1 MIQAGAIQVIPGSG
15 GQLGQVLATRALP
28 GSGGQPPTNGSG
40 GTGASTLPAAVAL
53 VPLASKASPPQPPA
67 PPPNR
72 SASTI
77 PENGISGTGGTSGI
91 NGTTNGTG
99 SQAQPAPAPLTPAS
113 ASAPAPAPP
122 PQAAPVNS
130 AASVVTI
137 IQQLDPRDIDGQGTA
152 DETDTR
158 SPTQRQQQER
168 EDTPK
173 SARQP
178 TANPA
183 ILTANERDIVQELR
197 ARDAIVRTEEESHQ
211 ALAGANAGMISYSY
225 TPGPDGRLYATGG
238 KVSIRPIQGLEGA
251 AAIANQAAI
260 SRAASV
266 PGSSA
271 ADFNVA
277 KGASRNISTML
288 ATQASA
294 AAESYRMVLGLNAAP
309 SKIDLS
315 G

>member
-15 GQLGQVLATRALP
+15 GQLGQIIATRALP
-28 GSGGQPPTNGSG
+28 GSGSQPPTSGSG
-40 GTGASTLPAAVAL
+40 GTAASAPQTLPAAVAL
-53 VPLASKASPPQPPA
+53 VPLSSTIAATQPPA
-67 PPPNR
+67 NTSTSR
-72 SASTI
+72 GESANSTQ
-77 PENGISGTGGTSGI
+77 
-91 NGTTNGTG
+91 TNGTNEP
-99 SQAQPAPAPLTPAS
+99 APTPPPAPAQT
-113 ASAPAPAPP
+113 
-122 PQAAPVNS
+122 APVNS

-137 IQQLDPRDIDGQGTA
+137 IQQLDPRDINGGVPEEPQIQ
-152 DETDTR
+152 
-158 SPTQRQQQER
+158 SPTQRQQEER
-168 EDTPK
+168 EATPE

-178 TANPA
+178 TSNPA
-183 ILTANERDIVQELR
+183 LLTATEREIVQELR
-197 ARDAIVRTEEESHQ
+197 ARDAVVRTEEESHQ

-238 KVSIRPIQGLEGA
+238 KVSIRPIQGLDGI

-277 KGASRNISTML
+277 KGASMNISAMIS
-288 ATQASA
+288 AQAYA
-294 AAESYRMVLGLNAAP
+294 AAESYRMTLGLNAAP
-309 SKIDLS
+309 GTVDLS

>member
-15 GQLGQVLATRALP
+15 GQLGQIIATRALP
-28 GSGGQPPTNGSG
+28 GSGSQPPTSGSG
-40 GTGASTLPAAVAL
+40 GAAASAPQTLPAAVAL
-53 VPLASKASPPQPPA
+53 VPLSSTIAATQAPANTSTSRGESANSTQTTGTNEPAPTPPPA
-67 PPPNR
+67 L
-72 SASTI
+72 
-77 PENGISGTGGTSGI
+77 
-91 NGTTNGTG
+91 
-99 SQAQPAPAPLTPAS
+99 AQT
-113 ASAPAPAPP
+113 
-122 PQAAPVNS
+122 APVNS

-137 IQQLDPRDIDGQGTA
+137 IQQLDPRDIKGGAPEEPQIQ
-152 DETDTR
+152 
-158 SPTQRQQQER
+158 SPTQRQQEER
-168 EDTPK
+168 EATPE

-178 TANPA
+178 TSNPA
-183 ILTANERDIVQELR
+183 LLTATEREIVQELR
-197 ARDAIVRTEEESHQ
+197 ARDAVVRTEEESHQ

-238 KVSIRPIQGLEGA
+238 KVSIRPIQGLDGI

-277 KGASRNISTML
+277 KGASMNISAMIS
-288 ATQASA
+288 AQAYA
-294 AAESYRMVLGLNAAP
+294 AAESYRMTLGLNAAP
-309 SKIDLS
+309 GTVDLS

>member
-15 GQLGQVLATRALP
+15 GQLGQIIATRALP
-28 GSGGQPPTNGSG
+28 GSGSQPPTNGSG
-40 GTGASTLPAAVAL
+40 GTGMSAPQTLPAAVAL
-53 VPLASKASPPQPPA
+53 VPLASTASPP
-67 PPPNR
+67 PPPTQPSAR
-72 SASTI
+72 SGGAST
-77 PENGISGTGGTSGI
+77 NNSSSGSGT
-91 NGTTNGTG
+91 TG
-99 SQAQPAPAPLTPAS
+99 QAAPQ
-113 ASAPAPAPP
+113 PAPAPP
-122 PQAAPVNS
+122 PQAAPINR

-137 IQQLDPRDIDGQGTA
+137 IQQLDPRDIDGQGPS
-152 DETDTR
+152 DDIDNR

-168 EDTPK
+168 EDTPE

-183 ILTANERDIVQELR
+183 ILTANEREIVQELR

-225 TPGPDGRLYATGG
+225 SAGPDGRLYATGG
-238 KVSIRPIQGLEGA
+238 KVSIRPILGLEGV

-288 ATQASA
+288 ALQASA

-309 SKIDLS
+309 SKVDLS

>member
-15 GQLGQVLATRALP
+15 GQLGQIIATRALP
-28 GSGGQPPTNGSG
+28 GSGSQPPTNGSG
-40 GTGASTLPAAVAL
+40 GTGMSAPQTLPAAVAL
-53 VPLASKASPPQPPA
+53 VPLASTASPPPPPA
-67 PPPNR
+67 QP
-72 SASTI
+72 SAKSGGAST
-77 PENGISGTGGTSGI
+77 NNSSSGSGT
-91 NGTTNGTG
+91 TG
-99 SQAQPAPAPLTPAS
+99 QAAPQ
-113 ASAPAPAPP
+113 PAPAPP
-122 PQAAPVNS
+122 PQAVPINR

-137 IQQLDPRDIDGQGTA
+137 IQQLDPRDIDGQGPS
-152 DETDTR
+152 DDIDTR
-158 SPTQRQQQER
+158 SPTQRRHQER
-168 EDTPK
+168 EETPE
-173 SARQP
+173 SARPP

-183 ILTANERDIVQELR
+183 ILTANERDIVRELR

-225 TPGPDGRLYATGG
+225 SAGPDGRLYATGG
-238 KVSIRPIQGLEGA
+238 KVSIRPILGLEGV

-266 PGSSA
+266 PGSSS
-271 ADFNVA
+271 ADFNIA

-288 ATQASA
+288 ASQASA

>member
-15 GQLGQVLATRALP
+15 GQLGQIIATRALP
-28 GSGGQPPTNGSG
+28 GSGSQPPTSGSG
-40 GTGASTLPAAVAL
+40 GTVASAPQTLPAAVAL
-53 VPLASKASPPQPPA
+53 VPLSSTIAATQAPANTSTSRGEAANSTQTTGTNEPAPTPPPA
-67 PPPNR
+67 P
-72 SASTI
+72 
-77 PENGISGTGGTSGI
+77 
-91 NGTTNGTG
+91 
-99 SQAQPAPAPLTPAS
+99 AQT
-113 ASAPAPAPP
+113 
-122 PQAAPVNS
+122 APVNS

-137 IQQLDPRDIDGQGTA
+137 IQQLDPRDINGSAPEEPQIQ
-152 DETDTR
+152 
-158 SPTQRQQQER
+158 SPTQRQQEER
-168 EDTPK
+168 EATPE

-178 TANPA
+178 TSNPA
-183 ILTANERDIVQELR
+183 LLTATEREIVQELR
-197 ARDAIVRTEEESHQ
+197 ARDAVVRTEEESHQ

-238 KVSIRPIQGLEGA
+238 KVSIRPIQGLDGI

-277 KGASRNISTML
+277 KGASMNISAMIS
-288 ATQASA
+288 AQAYA
-294 AAESYRMVLGLNAAP
+294 AAESYRMTLGLNAAP
-309 SKIDLS
+309 GTVDLS

>member
-15 GQLGQVLATRALP
+15 GQLGQIIATRALP
-28 GSGGQPPTNGSG
+28 GSGSQPPTSGSG
-40 GTGASTLPAAVAL
+40 GTVTSAPATQPAVVAL
-53 VPLASKASPPQPPA
+53 APLS
-67 PPPNR
+67 
-72 SASTI
+72 STI
-77 PENGISGTGGTSGI
+77 AAS
-91 NGTTNGTG
+91 
-99 SQAQPAPAPLTPAS
+99 QPAPN
-113 ASAPAPAPP
+113 APATRSQPGASNQTSGNSGNSQPAPTPPPP
-122 PQAAPVNS
+122 PQVAPVNS
-130 AASVVTI
+130 TASVVTI
-137 IQQLDPRDIDGQGTA
+137 IQQLDPRDIKGGTQ
-152 DETDTR
+152 ETAPTQ

-168 EDTPK
+168 EETPQ

-183 ILTANERDIVQELR
+183 LLTASEREIVQELR

-211 ALAGANAGMISYSY
+211 TLAGANAGMISYSY
-225 TPGPDGRLYATGG
+225 TAGPDGRLYATGG
-238 KVSIRPIQGLEGA
+238 KVSIRPIQGLDGV

-277 KGASRNISTML
+277 KGASMNISTML
-288 ATQASA
+288 ASQASA
-294 AAESYRMVLGLNAAP
+294 AAESYRMTLGLNAAP
-309 SKIDLS
+309 GKVDLS

>member
-15 GQLGQVLATRALP
+15 GQLGQIIATRALP
-28 GSGGQPPTNGSG
+28 GSGSQPPTSGSG
-40 GTGASTLPAAVAL
+40 GTVASAPQTLPAAVAL
-53 VPLASKASPPQPPA
+53 VPLSSTIAATQAPANTSTSRGETSNSTQTTGTNEPAPTPPPA
-67 PPPNR
+67 P
-72 SASTI
+72 
-77 PENGISGTGGTSGI
+77 
-91 NGTTNGTG
+91 
-99 SQAQPAPAPLTPAS
+99 AQT
-113 ASAPAPAPP
+113 
-122 PQAAPVNS
+122 APVNS

-137 IQQLDPRDIDGQGTA
+137 IQQLDPRDINGGAPEEPQIQ
-152 DETDTR
+152 
-158 SPTQRQQQER
+158 SPTQRQQEER
-168 EDTPK
+168 EATPE

-178 TANPA
+178 TSNPA
-183 ILTANERDIVQELR
+183 LLTATEREIVQELR
-197 ARDAIVRTEEESHQ
+197 ARDAVVRTEEESHQ

-238 KVSIRPIQGLEGA
+238 KVSIRPIQGLDGI

-277 KGASRNISTML
+277 KGASMNISAMIS
-288 ATQASA
+288 AQAYA
-294 AAESYRMVLGLNAAP
+294 AAESYRMTLGLNAAP
-309 SKIDLS
+309 GTVDLS

>member
-15 GQLGQVLATRALP
+15 GQLGQIIATRALP
-28 GSGGQPPTNGSG
+28 GSGSQPPTNGSG
-40 GTGASTLPAAVAL
+40 GTVTSAPATQPAAVAL
-53 VPLASKASPPQPPA
+53 APLSSTIAASQPAPNVPATRSQPGASNQTSGNSGNSQPA
-67 PPPNR
+67 PPP
-72 SASTI
+72 
-77 PENGISGTGGTSGI
+77 P
-91 NGTTNGTG
+91 
-99 SQAQPAPAPLTPAS
+99 
-113 ASAPAPAPP
+113 PP

-130 AASVVTI
+130 TASVVTI
-137 IQQLDPRDIDGQGTA
+137 IQQLDPRDIKGGTQ
-152 DETDTR
+152 ETAPTQSPTQ

-168 EDTPK
+168 EETPQ

-183 ILTANERDIVQELR
+183 LLTASEREIVQELR

-211 ALAGANAGMISYSY
+211 TLAGANAGMISYSY
-225 TPGPDGRLYATGG
+225 TAGPDGRLYVTGG
-238 KVSIRPIQGLEGA
+238 KVSIRPIQGLDGV

-277 KGASRNISTML
+277 KGASMNISTML
-288 ATQASA
+288 ASQASA
-294 AAESYRMVLGLNAAP
+294 AAESYRMTLGLNAAP
-309 SKIDLS
+309 GKVDLS

>member
-15 GQLGQVLATRALP
+15 GQLGQIIATRALP
-28 GSGGQPPTNGSG
+28 GSGSQPPTSGSG
-40 GTGASTLPAAVAL
+40 GTGASAPQTMPAAVAL
-53 VPLASKASPPQPPA
+53 VPLASNTPAPNPSQAGSNTLSRSGLSGSLGSTAGTASSPEPAQPSPPP
-67 PPPNR
+67 
-72 SASTI
+72 ST
-77 PENGISGTGGTSGI
+77 
-91 NGTTNGTG
+91 
-99 SQAQPAPAPLTPAS
+99 
-113 ASAPAPAPP
+113 
-122 PQAAPVNS
+122 APVNR
-130 AASVVTI
+130 AASVITI
-137 IQQLDPRDIDGQGTA
+137 IQQLDPRDIAGEQTA
-152 DETDTR
+152 GETDTR
-158 SPTQRQQQER
+158 SPTERQQQER

-183 ILTANERDIVQELR
+183 LLTASEREIVQQLR
-197 ARDAIVRTEEESHQ
+197 ARDATVRTEEESHQ
-211 ALAGANAGMISYSY
+211 ALAGANAGMITYSY
-225 TPGPDGRLYATGG
+225 TAGPDGRLYATGG
-238 KVSIRPIQGLEGA
+238 KVSIRPLQGLDGI

-277 KGASRNISTML
+277 KGASMNISAMI
-288 ATQASA
+288 ASQASA
-294 AAESYRMVLGLNAAP
+294 AAESYRITLGLNAAP

>member
-15 GQLGQVLATRALP
+15 GQLGQIIATRALP
-28 GSGGQPPTNGSG
+28 GSGSQPPTRGSG
-40 GTGASTLPAAVAL
+40 GTVASAPQTLPAAVAL
-53 VPLASKASPPQPPA
+53 VPLSSTIAATQAPANTSTSRGESANSTQTTGTNEPAPTLPPA
-67 PPPNR
+67 P
-72 SASTI
+72 
-77 PENGISGTGGTSGI
+77 
-91 NGTTNGTG
+91 
-99 SQAQPAPAPLTPAS
+99 AQT
-113 ASAPAPAPP
+113 
-122 PQAAPVNS
+122 APVNS

-137 IQQLDPRDIDGQGTA
+137 IQQLDPRDIKGGAPEEPQIQ
-152 DETDTR
+152 
-158 SPTQRQQQER
+158 SPTQRKQEER
-168 EDTPK
+168 EATPE

-178 TANPA
+178 TSNPA
-183 ILTANERDIVQELR
+183 LLTATEREIVQELR
-197 ARDAIVRTEEESHQ
+197 ARDAVVRTEEESHQ

-238 KVSIRPIQGLEGA
+238 KVSIHPLQGLEGV

-277 KGASRNISTML
+277 KGSSMNISAMIS
-288 ATQASA
+288 AQAYA
-294 AAESYRMVLGLNAAP
+294 AAESYRMTLGLNAAP
-309 SKIDLS
+309 GTVDLS